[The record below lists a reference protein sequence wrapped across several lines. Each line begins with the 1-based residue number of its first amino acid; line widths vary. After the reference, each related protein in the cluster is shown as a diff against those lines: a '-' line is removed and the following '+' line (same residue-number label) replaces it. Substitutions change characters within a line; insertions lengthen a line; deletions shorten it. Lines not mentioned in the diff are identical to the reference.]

1 MDRITKFPLL
11 DETGQEIVNSLEEIN
26 NSMGDYI
33 ASNNPYYAYLEDRK
47 IGTLVST
54 EITKVRYRALYKR
67 ESLISID
74 LPKCTTVDEC
84 AFENCTSL
92 ENVNLPECTTVDMS
106 AFSHCEKLQ
115 NVNIPKCT
123 IINQAA
129 FSNCTALESIDLPKC
144 TTVGDFAFN
153 NCEKL
158 SNVNLPEC
166 EGVGTRSFLRCTAL
180 SKIIF
185 QKIERMAAEAFED
198 CSNLETLIIKNDTRV
213 CSMYRQGTTDALSGT
228 KIESGNGYIYVPDKL
243 VQQYKREYNWV
254 KYANQ
259 IKPLSEYTE

>member
-74 LPKCTTVDEC
+74 LPR
-84 AFENCTSL
+84 
-92 ENVNLPECTTVDMS
+92 
-106 AFSHCEKLQ
+106 
-115 NVNIPKCT
+115 
-123 IINQAA
+123 
-129 FSNCTALESIDLPKC
+129 C
-144 TTVGDFAFN
+144 TTVGNFAFN
-153 NCEKL
+153 HCEKL

-166 EGVGTRSFLRCTAL
+166 VKVGQRSFLGCTVL

-185 QKIERMAAEAFED
+185 QKIERMAAGAFEE
-198 CSNLETLIIKNDTRV
+198 CSNLETLIIKNDTKV
-213 CSMYRQGTTDALSGT
+213 CVIGKELRTNSLAGT

-243 VQQYKREYNWV
+243 VQQYKTAYGWDE
-254 KYANQ
+254 YANQ

>member
-1 MDRITKFPLL
+1 MISKKMLL
-11 DETGQEIVNSLEEIN
+11 DNTGKDISAKLKKMNYNLITYLKNDNNKSISELISGNIQEFEDENIIN
-26 NSMGDYI
+26 I
-33 ASNNPYYAYLEDRK
+33 KQFLLAKCFEF
-47 IGTLVST
+47 
-54 EITKVRYRALYKR
+54 TKVN
-67 ESLISID
+67 
-74 LPKCTTVDEC
+74 LPKCTNVGDY
-84 AFENCTSL
+84 AFYCCTAL
-92 ENVNLPECTTVDMS
+92 LNVNLPECVDVGDS
-106 AFSHCEKLQ
+106 AFLYCEKLQ

-153 NCEKL
+153 DCEKL

>member
-1 MDRITKFPLL
+1 MISKKMLL
-11 DETGQEIVNSLEEIN
+11 DNTGKDISAKLKKMNYNLITYLKNDNDKSISELISGNIQEFEDENIIN
-26 NSMGDYI
+26 I
-33 ASNNPYYAYLEDRK
+33 KEYLFRACRE
-47 IGTLVST
+47 L
-54 EITKVRYRALYKR
+54 TKVN
-67 ESLISID
+67 
-74 LPKCTTVDEC
+74 LPKCITIGVN
-84 AFENCTSL
+84 AFR
-92 ENVNLPECTTVDMS
+92 D
-106 AFSHCEKLQ
+106 
-115 NVNIPKCT
+115 
-123 IINQAA
+123 
-129 FSNCTALESIDLPKC
+129 CTA
-144 TTVGDFAFN
+144 
-153 NCEKL
+153 L

-166 EGVGTRSFLRCTAL
+166 EEVGTRSFLRCTAL

-185 QKIERMAAEAFED
+185 QKIKIMQVGVFED

>member
-1 MDRITKFPLL
+1 MISKKMLL
-11 DETGQEIVNSLEEIN
+11 DNTGKDISAKLKKMNYNLITYLKNDNNKSISELISGNIQEFEDENIIN
-26 NSMGDYI
+26 I
-33 ASNNPYYAYLEDRK
+33 KQFLLAKCFEL
-47 IGTLVST
+47 
-54 EITKVRYRALYKR
+54 TKVN
-67 ESLISID
+67 
-74 LPKCTTVDEC
+74 LPKCTNVGDY
-84 AFENCTSL
+84 AFYY
-92 ENVNLPECTTVDMS
+92 
-106 AFSHCEKLQ
+106 
-115 NVNIPKCT
+115 
-123 IINQAA
+123 
-129 FSNCTALESIDLPKC
+129 CTALL
-144 TTVGDFAFN
+144 
-153 NCEKL
+153 
-158 SNVNLPEC
+158 NVNLPEC

-185 QKIERMAAEAFED
+185 QKIERMAAEAFKD

>member
-1 MDRITKFPLL
+1 MISKKMLL
-11 DETGQEIVNSLEEIN
+11 DNTGKDISAKLKKMNYNLITYLKNDNNKSISELISGNIQEFEDENIIN
-26 NSMGDYI
+26 I
-33 ASNNPYYAYLEDRK
+33 KQFLLAKCFEL
-47 IGTLVST
+47 
-54 EITKVRYRALYKR
+54 TKVN
-67 ESLISID
+67 
-74 LPKCTTVDEC
+74 LPKCTTVDEY

-92 ENVNLPECTTVDMS
+92 E
-106 AFSHCEKLQ
+106 
-115 NVNIPKCT
+115 
-123 IINQAA
+123 
-129 FSNCTALESIDLPKC
+129 
-144 TTVGDFAFN
+144 
-153 NCEKL
+153 
-158 SNVNLPEC
+158 NVNLPEC

-185 QKIERMAAEAFED
+185 QKIERMAAGAFED